1 MCVIRMANKTASD
14 LGGFVWLMLTLV
26 GLCLKLVLG
35 KQGAA
40 YVFPQFFVA
49 AFFVVALLG
58 GKARTNQQAGEALF
72 GAVLVSAVMWGLIF
86 AR

>member
-1 MCVIRMANKTASD
+1 MCVVKMANKTASD
-14 LGGFVWLMLTLV
+14 LGGFVWLILTLV
-26 GLCLKLVLG
+26 GMSLKLVEG
-35 KQGAA
+35 RQGAA
-40 YVFPQFFVA
+40 YIFPQFFVA

-58 GKARTNQQAGEALF
+58 GKAKTNQQAGETLF